1 MIPYNGR
8 DVKDPSNM
16 VSYNGRDINDEQS
29 HEAKKKKK
37 RKKKKK
43 KNERFRR
50 LFKKKLFKND
60 HRQYDNERS
69 IHSGVSIRSTLS
81 SMSKKEAI
89 NKFLGIRP
97 RKSGSRN
104 GRREYDERS
113 ILSGCSVKSILSGVS
128 IKSTLSNM
136 SRKEAI
142 DKFMGIRPK
151 SASSEPIRNIFD
163 QIREEPSQ
171 ETYDATSSAKIIEE
185 EFTSRNSSA
194 DGAISC
200 LEKVNTTSSMRQ
212 ARTLK
217 QDPSSPVRPE
227 AARRIPS
234 RQHMSDD
241 ALMKKLKTHH
251 KSGRHKTD
259 VAAWIDE
266 RITKHIRGA
275 ILWWKDLAN
284 LTDALLSS
292 CVDACD
298 DSPLIED
305 YRDDNS
311 FHMNDESSL
320 PVPYVTTMNISGD
333 DASAITEPRA
343 RKEHVVRQDNPHP
356 YADSLRYLNHNN
368 G

>member
-1 MIPYNGR
+1 
-8 DVKDPSNM
+8 
-16 VSYNGRDINDEQS
+16 
-29 HEAKKKKK
+29 
-37 RKKKKK
+37 
-43 KNERFRR
+43 
-50 LFKKKLFKND
+50 
-60 HRQYDNERS
+60 
-69 IHSGVSIRSTLS
+69 
-81 SMSKKEAI
+81 
-89 NKFLGIRP
+89 
-97 RKSGSRN
+97 
-104 GRREYDERS
+104 
-113 ILSGCSVKSILSGVS
+113 
-128 IKSTLSNM
+128 
-136 SRKEAI
+136 
-142 DKFMGIRPK
+142 
-151 SASSEPIRNIFD
+151 
-163 QIREEPSQ
+163 
-171 ETYDATSSAKIIEE
+171 
-185 EFTSRNSSA
+185 
-194 DGAISC
+194 
-200 LEKVNTTSSMRQ
+200 
-212 ARTLK
+212 
-217 QDPSSPVRPE
+217 
-227 AARRIPS
+227 
-234 RQHMSDD
+234 MSDD

-343 RKEHVVRQDNPHP
+343 RKEHVVRQDDPHP
-356 YADSLRYLNHNN
+356 YADSLRYLNHNS